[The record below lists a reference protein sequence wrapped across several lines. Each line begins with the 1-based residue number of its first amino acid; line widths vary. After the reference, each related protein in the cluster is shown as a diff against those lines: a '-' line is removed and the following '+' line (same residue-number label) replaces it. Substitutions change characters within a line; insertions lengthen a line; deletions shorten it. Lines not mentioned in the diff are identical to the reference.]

1 MTPEQAITLAMA
13 LGFCAVHLF
22 IARLHVLDVQP
33 RSRWL
38 SFAGGTAVAYV
49 FLHIMPDL
57 AAHGGEFS
65 AATGLEPMLADS
77 LVFTLSLVGLALFYG
92 AERAASLIGSSQQAR
107 RQHDGNSPPSV
118 FWIHVAATSV
128 LVLVVSYL
136 LNHREKEG
144 LAALAISF
152 VALLLHFVTTD
163 FAAHAHH
170 PRLYREHA
178 RFVLAGATLI
188 GWAAGLAL
196 DLPELAIGGLFAFV
210 GGAIVLISLKEEL
223 PAERESRLVPF
234 LIGAGLYAA
243 LVLGERSLVG

>member
-1 MTPEQAITLAMA
+1 MTTTEAITLGMA
-13 LGFCAVHLF
+13 LAFCAVHLF
-22 IARLHVLDVQP
+22 IAKLRVLDVQP

-57 AAHGGEFS
+57 AAHGDEFS
-65 AATGLEPMLADS
+65 EATGLGTLLADS
-77 LVFTLSLVGLALFYG
+77 LVFTLSLTGLALFYG
-92 AERAASLIGSSQQAR
+92 AERATALVGSSEDR
-107 RQHDGNSPPSV
+107 GRQEGNSPPAV

-128 LVLVVSYL
+128 LVVVVSYL
-136 LNHREKEG
+136 LNHREEEG
-144 LAALAISF
+144 LAALVLSF
-152 VALLLHFVTTD
+152 AALLLHFVTTD

-170 PRLYREHA
+170 PRLYQERA
-178 RFVLAGATLI
+178 RFVLAGATLA

-196 DLPELAIGGLFAFV
+196 DLPDLAIGGLFAFV

-223 PAERESRLVPF
+223 PAERESRLLPF